1 MVMDVRTGELLAV
14 SSQPTT
20 NINNL
25 KAIKMLDLHN
35 RALSSVY
42 EPGSVMKPLIA
53 AIGIEEG
60 KYTSDT
66 LIDCEGGSWYQ
77 AGKEFEMT
85 TLKRFCL
92 WLALY
97 SIPPT

>member
-60 KYTSDT
+60 KYLHQIHSSIVRVV
-66 LIDCEGGSWYQ
+66 LGI
-77 AGKEFEMT
+77 
-85 TLKRFCL
+85 KREK
-92 WLALY
+92 
-97 SIPPT
+97 SSR